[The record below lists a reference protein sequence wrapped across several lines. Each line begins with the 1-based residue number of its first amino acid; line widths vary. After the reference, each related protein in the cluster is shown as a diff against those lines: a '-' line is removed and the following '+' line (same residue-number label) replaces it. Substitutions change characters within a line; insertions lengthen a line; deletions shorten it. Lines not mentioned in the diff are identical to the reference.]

1 MKTIVYP
8 PPSGSITVCMCS
20 IMEGIS
26 ADQLSIVERDM
37 LFDKIAVTGPV
48 IPYWHSVNRRNKFAL
63 VLDGDENYVPD
74 RVI

>member
-1 MKTIVYP
+1 M
-8 PPSGSITVCMCS
+8 
-20 IMEGIS
+20 S

-37 LFDKIAVTGPV
+37 LFDKIAVTGPDIPHWV
-48 IPYWHSVNRRNKFAL
+48 NAHNPFIPYWHSVNRRNKFAL